1 MAYALSLCII
11 SKGDQNKYGKF
22 QLVCRNSTIR
32 LGMRS
37 PLFLHLLTG
46 SLPLFLHLLTG
57 SLAQD
62 TLTFLSLISPSVKGD
77 TS

>member
-1 MAYALSLCII
+1 MAYALSLHII

-46 SLPLFLHLLTG
+46 SL
-57 SLAQD
+57 AQD
-62 TLTFLSLISPSVKGD
+62 TLTFLSLISSSVKGD
-77 TS
+77 KS